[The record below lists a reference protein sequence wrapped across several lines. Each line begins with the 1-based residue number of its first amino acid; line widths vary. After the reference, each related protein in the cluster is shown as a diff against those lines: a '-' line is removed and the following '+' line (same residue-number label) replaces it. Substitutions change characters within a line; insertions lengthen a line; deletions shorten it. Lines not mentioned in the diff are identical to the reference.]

1 MHAYI
6 ELGVQLLVAVH
17 GGRETAELRREP
29 LAFAPTLGRRL
40 VQLRRLRPLRA
51 ENREESSAEK
61 IALYYILIEYNTE
74 CTVLYNEQYSVHKQ
88 WADGVLI
95 RYGADA
101 DMKLNGLV

>member
-61 IALYYILIEYNTE
+61 IALYYILIEYNILS
-74 CTVLYNEQYSVHKQ
+74 VLYCTMNSTVYTN
-88 WADGVLI
+88 
-95 RYGADA
+95 
-101 DMKLNGLV
+101 NGLTAY